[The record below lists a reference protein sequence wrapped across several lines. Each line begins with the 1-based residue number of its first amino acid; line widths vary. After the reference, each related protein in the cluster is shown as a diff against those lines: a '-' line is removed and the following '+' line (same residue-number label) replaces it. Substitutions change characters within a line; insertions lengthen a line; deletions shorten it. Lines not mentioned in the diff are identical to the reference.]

1 MSVMAEYMMRTPLSE
16 DDVRKLNIGDIVYI
30 TGIVVTM
37 RDTGHK
43 RAVELLSRGEKL
55 PVDLKDLVLY
65 HAGPIVRK
73 VNDKWE
79 VVVIGPTTSTRME
92 VYEPE
97 VIEKTGVRM
106 IIGKGGMG
114 PKTAEACRRYGT
126 VYTVYPGGAAALQ
139 ASQVKRVIDV
149 YWLDLGVPDAMWIL
163 EVENLGPLTVVID
176 SKGRNLYDKIYEEAR
191 KRIDYEIY
199 PKLGI
204 K

>member
-1 MSVMAEYMMRTPLSE
+1 MAEYSLKTPLSE
-16 DDVRKLNIGDIVYI
+16 GDVRRLDIGDIVYI
-30 TGIVVTM
+30 TGTVVTL
-37 RDTGHK
+37 RDAGHR
-43 RAVELLSRGEKL
+43 RALELLARGEKL

-65 HAGPIVRK
+65 HAGPVVRK
-73 VNDKWE
+73 VDDRWE

-92 VYEPE
+92 VYEYE
-97 VIEKTGVRM
+97 MIERTGLRM

-114 PKTAEACRRYGT
+114 PRTAEACKKYGA

-149 YWLDLGVPDAMWIL
+149 HWLDLGMPDAMWVL

-176 SKGRNLYDKIYEEAR
+176 SKGRNFYDEIYREAR
-191 KRIDYEIY
+191 RKIDTEIY
-199 PKLGI
+199 PRLGI

>member
-1 MSVMAEYMMRTPLSE
+1 MGEYRLRTPLSE
-16 DDVRKLNIGDIVYI
+16 DVVRELNVGDVVYLS
-30 TGIVVTM
+30 GIVVTM

-43 RAVELLSRGEKL
+43 RAVELLSRGERL
-55 PVDLKDLVLY
+55 PVDLRGLALY
-65 HAGPIVRK
+65 HAGPVVRK
-73 VNDKWE
+73 IGDKWE

-92 VYEPE
+92 VYEYD

-114 PKTAEACRRYGT
+114 PRTAEACRKFGA

-139 ASQVKRVIDV
+139 AEQVKRVVDV
-149 YWLDLGVPDAMWIL
+149 YWLDLGVPDAMWVL
-163 EVENLGPLTVVID
+163 EVEDLGPLTVVID
-176 SKGRNLYDKIYEEAR
+176 SKGRNLYEEIYREAR
-191 KRIDYEIY
+191 RRIDEEIY